1 MAEFDPVADSYR
13 DLVTESIRVTG
24 ETSDY
29 FAEYKARFLGQV
41 LAGSTV
47 KRILDYGCGVGSLTR
62 HLVTQFPLASI
73 DGFDPSAESILRVDD
88 SVRGRG
94 SYVSSSHELGCDY
107 DLIVLANVLHHVK
120 PTERQAIFGETFSRL
135 ARGGRLVVFEHN
147 PFNPLTRWAVSQ
159 CVFDAD
165 AILLSSAETRRLF
178 QMAGFKVARRD
189 FIVFFPRWL
198 AFLRRLEPLLR
209 WCPSGAQYAVLGI
222 QGEISSAPEQKSP

>member
-1 MAEFDPVADSYR
+1 LAVFDPFADSYS
-13 DLVTESIRVTG
+13 DLVTKSVRVTG
-24 ETSDY
+24 ESSDY
-29 FAEYKARFLGQV
+29 FAEYKARFLARV
-41 LAGSTV
+41 LAGSAV
-47 KRILDYGCGVGSLTR
+47 KRILDYGCGVGSLAR

-73 DGFDPSAESILRVDD
+73 DGFDPSVESILKIDD

-94 SYVSSSHELGCDY
+94 SYVSSSQELGSDY

-120 PTERQAIFGETFSRL
+120 PTKRQAIFGETFSRL
-135 ARGGRLVVFEHN
+135 APGGRLVVLEHN

-159 CVFDAD
+159 CAFDAD

-198 AFLRRLEPLLR
+198 AFLRRLEPLLH
-209 WCPSGAQYAVLGI
+209 WCPSGAQYAILGI
-222 QGEISSAPEQKSP
+222 KGEISSAPEPKSP